1 MTSGRSEFEQSATNG
16 TVEFHGNPVEENRTR
31 VREKTLL
38 ERTEKGQAFA
48 PSPVSVPGAPELP
61 IGNFQDKLTAVTY
74 KTLSARSPADLR
86 CCATI
91 LHISLALRERLMRNV
106 KAGSRWMVLCL
117 LVLSAGLYIGTAW
130 TPALDDEDVDAAH
143 ALVSQEML
151 QRHDFVVMYMDG
163 VRYLI
168 RPPMHFWLVAASY
181 KLLGESEFATRLPV
195 GLAMVGIV
203 LLTFEFGRRF
213 FGRRAG
219 FYGALAVATS
229 VGMFIYTR
237 NMIPEAIYTLAF
249 EGIFYLFLR
258 SWTGSLDPRVGY
270 WGAAAL
276 CAVAVL
282 TRALI
287 GLLFPACAI
296 MAFITMTG
304 GWHRWRELR
313 PFSSAAIFLALAA
326 PWHILAGLRTPGFF
340 WAFFINEHVNR
351 ALGTRLPHDYGA
363 VPLWAWWSAHLV
375 WLFPWS
381 FFVPLALRELPLSPR
396 VWRQDMAPDMQARM
410 LLMAWAGVILV
421 FFTLE
426 SGSRLEYYSFG
437 AWPAIA
443 MLLGLGIAHAEE
455 SDGAWLRPV
464 QRVLAGLSV
473 LLAAVAG
480 YFVWGSLHIQAA
492 SDVSQHLELRS
503 PETYMTGMFHLLDLT
518 PDSVADLRLPII
530 LSAFSMLTAFVVAWI
545 LRERGIRLFPSIA
558 LALGM
563 VGFIVAAHIA
573 HDVLNPTL
581 SSRSL
586 AMEIKKNLRP
596 EDQIALYGDIRVAPG
611 IAFYSHR
618 DVLLYNA
625 TGSNLEFGSHYPD
638 APKRFFDDQDFRQ
651 LWNSKGRVYLVVPA
665 EHKEEVRERLPGNSL
680 WVLAETGGKTAYVNQ
695 PPDQGNAPSATV
707 SAFSEDKSK
716 LTALH
721 DPTFLTKGPKYRG
734 NTPE

>member
-1 MTSGRSEFEQSATNG
+1 
-16 TVEFHGNPVEENRTR
+16 
-31 VREKTLL
+31 
-38 ERTEKGQAFA
+38 
-48 PSPVSVPGAPELP
+48 
-61 IGNFQDKLTAVTY
+61 
-74 KTLSARSPADLR
+74 
-86 CCATI
+86 
-91 LHISLALRERLMRNV
+91 MRNV
-106 KAGSRWMVLCL
+106 KFGSLWMVLCL

-181 KLLGESEFATRLPV
+181 KLFGENEFATRLPV
-195 GLAMVGIV
+195 GLAMVGLV

-229 VGMFIYTR
+229 VGMFIFTR

-258 SWTGSLDPRVGY
+258 AWTGSLDPRVGY

-296 MAFITMTG
+296 IAFITMTG

-313 PFSSAAIFLALAA
+313 LFSSAAIFLALAA
-326 PWHILAGLRTPGFF
+326 PWHILAGVRTPGFF

-381 FFVPLALRELPLSPR
+381 FFLPLALRELSFSPGS
-396 VWRQDMAPDMQARM
+396 WRQGTAPDMQART

-421 FFTLE
+421 FFTFE

-455 SDGAWLRPV
+455 SDGAWLRPA
-464 QRVLAGLSV
+464 QRILAGLSV
-473 LLAAVAG
+473 ILAAVAG
-480 YFVWGSLHIQAA
+480 YFVWGSMHIAAA
-492 SDVSQHLELRS
+492 SDVSQHLEMRS
-503 PETYMTGMFHLLDLT
+503 PEAYLTSMVHLLDLT
-518 PDSVADLRLPII
+518 PASVADLRLPII
-530 LSAFSMLTAFVVAWI
+530 LSSLSLLGAFVTAWI

-563 VGFIVAAHIA
+563 VGFILAAHIA

-586 AMEIKKNLRP
+586 AIEIKKTLRP

-638 APKRFFDDQDFRQ
+638 APKRFFDDQDFRK
-651 LWNSKGRVYLVVPA
+651 LWNSKGRVYLVVPV
-665 EHKEEVRERLPGNSL
+665 EHKDEVRERLPENSM
-680 WVLAETGGKTAYVNQ
+680 WVLAETGGKTAFVNQ
-695 PPDQGNAPSATV
+695 PPEQVNLPAAPATASA
-707 SAFSEDKSK
+707 SALATSSTEDKSK
-716 LTALH
+716 LATL
-721 DPTFLTKGPKYRG
+721 R
-734 NTPE
+734 

>member
-1 MTSGRSEFEQSATNG
+1 
-16 TVEFHGNPVEENRTR
+16 
-31 VREKTLL
+31 
-38 ERTEKGQAFA
+38 
-48 PSPVSVPGAPELP
+48 
-61 IGNFQDKLTAVTY
+61 
-74 KTLSARSPADLR
+74 
-86 CCATI
+86 
-91 LHISLALRERLMRNV
+91 MRNV
-106 KAGSRWMVLCL
+106 KVGSRWMVLCL

-181 KLLGESEFATRLPV
+181 KLLGENEFATRLPI

-213 FGRRAG
+213 FGQRAG

-229 VGMFIYTR
+229 VGMFIFTR

-258 SWTGSLDPRVGY
+258 SWTGSLDPRLGY

-276 CAVAVL
+276 CAAAVL

-296 MAFITMTG
+296 IAFITMTG

-313 PFSSAAIFLALAA
+313 LFSSSAIFLTLAA

-340 WAFFINEHVNR
+340 WAFFINEHLNR

-381 FFVPLALRELPLSPR
+381 FFIPLAIRELPFSLR
-396 VWRQDMAPDMQARM
+396 TWRQDTAPDMQARM

-455 SDGAWLRPV
+455 SDHASLRSV

-473 LLAAVAG
+473 VLAAVAG
-480 YFVWGSLHIQAA
+480 YFVGGSMHVQAA
-492 SDVSQHLELRS
+492 SDVSQHLEMRS
-503 PETYMTGMFHLLDLT
+503 PETYLTSMAHLLDLT
-518 PDSVADLRLPII
+518 PESVADLRLPII
-530 LSAFSMLTAFVVAWI
+530 LSALSLLAAFVVAWN

-563 VGFIVAAHIA
+563 VGFILAAHIA

-618 DVLLYNA
+618 EVLLYNA

-638 APKRFFDDQDFRQ
+638 APKRFFDDQDFRK
-651 LWNSKGRVYLVVPA
+651 LWGAKGRVYLVVPA
-665 EHKEEVRERLPGNSL
+665 EHKEEVRERLPENSM

-695 PPDQGNAPSATV
+695 PPDRLNAPTATASV
-707 SAFSEDKSK
+707 TASTSTEDKSK
-716 LTALH
+716 LAAS
-721 DPTFLTKGPKYRG
+721 R
-734 NTPE
+734 